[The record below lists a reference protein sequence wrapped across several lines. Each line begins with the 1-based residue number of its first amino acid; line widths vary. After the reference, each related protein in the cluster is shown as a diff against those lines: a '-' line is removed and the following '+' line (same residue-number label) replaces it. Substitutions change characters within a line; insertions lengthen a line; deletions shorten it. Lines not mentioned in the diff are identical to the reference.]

1 MLHAR
6 YEDGPEH
13 DGSQPVFDRLQL
25 LHVVFEVDILAA
37 INKISRESAYHMQQR
52 EKIVK

>member
-13 DGSQPVFDRLQL
+13 DGSQSVFDRLQL

-37 INKISRESAYHMQQR
+37 INKISRESIPAR
-52 EKIVK
+52 ICSSGRKL